1 MMKKIKYI
9 LILALLV
16 STVALSGC
24 GGKSEST
31 AEQSSYTP
39 TPTDTTVKTT
49 GEKILIN
56 DSTLGEIWIT
66 ELANVPKNTLDKN
79 NFSADANFKY
89 YNVNGKAASTEG
101 VDVSDY
107 NGTIDWKK
115 VKDSGIDFAMI
126 RIGGRGYGTEGT
138 LYQDE
143 NAIKNITEAKDNG
156 IKVGVYFF
164 SQAINTDEASEE
176 ANYVK
181 AILGDI
187 KLDYPVAYDWE
198 IVKDDDARKIIT
210 EMLEADLFIFS
221 SPIYYGQ
228 MSGQA
233 KTLIDRFYQVSQNPD
248 KTLEGTKVI
257 EIFTQAQPSDAFA
270 AYIDSMKV
278 IPFGYMG
285 MEIVDT
291 IVAKGAAGKGDGL
304 EEAIAQIEKIGDKL

>member
-1 MMKKIKYI
+1 MYIYDLSKYFEQVKKNVAKHKSLNKHKHKITIIGECKIMK
-9 LILALLV
+9 
-16 STVALSGC
+16 TVAIVGSPRKDGNCDILVN
-24 GGKSEST
+24 KLLEKI
-31 AEQSSYTP
+31 
-39 TPTDTTVKTT
+39 D
-49 GEKILIN
+49 GEKSIYYLN
-56 DSTLGEIWIT
+56 
-66 ELANVPKNTLDKN
+66 ELDIG
-79 NFSADANFKY
+79 FC
-89 YNVNGKAASTEG
+89 KAC
-101 VDVSDY
+101 
-107 NGTIDWKK
+107 
-115 VKDSGIDFAMI
+115 
-126 RIGGRGYGTEGT
+126 
-138 LYQDE
+138 
-143 NAIKNITEAKDNG
+143 
-156 IKVGVYFF
+156 
-164 SQAINTDEASEE
+164 QACQ
-176 ANYVK
+176 K
-181 AILGDI
+181 GDC
-187 KLDYPVAYDWE
+187 
-198 IVKDDDARKIIT
+198 VKDDDARKIIT

>member
-1 MMKKIKYI
+1 MIYQNILSKSRKMLQNTKFKYNITQTKITIIGECKIMK
-9 LILALLV
+9 
-16 STVALSGC
+16 TVAIVGSPRKDGNCDILVN
-24 GGKSEST
+24 KLLEKI
-31 AEQSSYTP
+31 
-39 TPTDTTVKTT
+39 D
-49 GEKILIN
+49 GEKSIYYLN
-56 DSTLGEIWIT
+56 
-66 ELANVPKNTLDKN
+66 ELDIG
-79 NFSADANFKY
+79 FC
-89 YNVNGKAASTEG
+89 KAC
-101 VDVSDY
+101 
-107 NGTIDWKK
+107 
-115 VKDSGIDFAMI
+115 
-126 RIGGRGYGTEGT
+126 
-138 LYQDE
+138 
-143 NAIKNITEAKDNG
+143 
-156 IKVGVYFF
+156 
-164 SQAINTDEASEE
+164 QACQ
-176 ANYVK
+176 K
-181 AILGDI
+181 GDC
-187 KLDYPVAYDWE
+187 
-198 IVKDDDARKIIT
+198 VKDDDARKIIT